1 MLLLILI
8 IQVNDTLRE
17 VDGVIGAF
25 ISGLKD
31 RGVYDCVNMILVTDH
46 GVCVC
51 VCVFVCVCA

>member
-8 IQVNDTLRE
+8 MQVNDTLRE

-31 RGVYDCVNMILVTDH
+31 RGVFDCVNMLLVTDH
-46 GVCVC
+46 GECVCVC
-51 VCVFVCVCA
+51 VCVCV